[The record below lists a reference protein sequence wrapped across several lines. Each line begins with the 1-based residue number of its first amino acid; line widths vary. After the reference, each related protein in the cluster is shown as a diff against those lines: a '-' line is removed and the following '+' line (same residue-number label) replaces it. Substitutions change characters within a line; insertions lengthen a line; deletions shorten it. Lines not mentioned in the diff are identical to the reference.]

1 MCSCRLYAVT
11 YEVKHTDLPPYSVGA
26 ISDTGALYG
35 CVSGTTQLLIWDAG
49 TGVNRSVDIGQTLFY
64 VQDVNKYDQVLLGT
78 DTSSFLWKDN
88 EPLISVPAV
97 AKKVNSLGQVLYQT
111 PVGGSPHTFF
121 WDSMLGSIDL
131 GIPAFR
137 DYAYGLSLNDQGTIA
152 GRTVSGNYSLG
163 FIWTRSEGLQDLPLP
178 FSYDSS
184 FVVDI
189 NNQGDI
195 AGYYQRKSDSSTRGF
210 VKDSSGYYDLG
221 QSSQAIALS
230 DNGYVLFF
238 DNSEGG
244 AYVWDRV
251 NGKVKLPL
259 LAGYTGVRPSFMN
272 NRGDVFGYCIGPN
285 WNDKAAVY
293 WTRTLPIPTKPVVW
307 DSGNYSDNLNALEA
321 HWMSTVAE
329 TTITEYQYALG
340 ESQNDPGTGYTVG
353 WTSSGLQD
361 SATLTGL
368 NLVPGHK
375 YFVYVKARNGQ
386 GNWSVVGVSDG
397 IVVVNKKAG
406 TPGDAKLAPD
416 AAVVSIENLVLL
428 EYAGNYY
435 VQDVNRSSGLR
446 VTGSVPSHGDTL
458 NLSGV
463 LSTNA
468 DGERSVQIIGYEKT
482 GSGFAAIP
490 LTVSAKAAASR
501 PFFFNSITG
510 AGQRGVNDPSPYGAS
525 TVGLYVR
532 VSGTVTDIDANF
544 VYLNDGSSS
553 NATGI
558 RVAGTTRPGS
568 VSIGRFINVD
578 GVSSLRRSGSVY
590 QLLIRPRSSSDWT
603 VAN

>member
-1 MCSCRLYAVT
+1 M
-11 YEVKHTDLPPYSVGA
+11 
-26 ISDTGALYG
+26 
-35 CVSGTTQLLIWDAG
+35 
-49 TGVNRSVDIGQTLFY
+49 
-64 VQDVNKYDQVLLGT
+64 
-78 DTSSFLWKDN
+78 
-88 EPLISVPAV
+88 
-97 AKKVNSLGQVLYQT
+97 LYQT
-111 PVGGSPHTFF
+111 PVGGTPHTFF
-121 WDSMLGSIDL
+121 WDSTLGSIDL
-131 GIPAFR
+131 GIPVFR
-137 DYAYGLSLNDQGTIA
+137 DSAVGLSLNDQGTIA
-152 GRTVSGNYSLG
+152 GHTASNNYSLG

-184 FVVDI
+184 FIVDI

-195 AGYYQRKSDSSTRGF
+195 AGNFQRTLDNSTRAF

-221 QSSQAIALS
+221 QSRQAIALS
-230 DNGYVLFF
+230 DNGCVLLS
-238 DNSEGG
+238 DKWGV
-244 AYVWDRV
+244 AVWDKV
-251 NGKVKLPL
+251 NGRLELPL
-259 LAGYTGVRPSFMN
+259 LAGYTAANASLMN
-272 NRGDVFGYCIGPN
+272 NRGDVFGNCTGPGGAN
-285 WNDKAAVY
+285 TAVY
-293 WTRTLPIPTKPVVW
+293 WTRTLPMPTKPVVW
-307 DSGNYSDNLNALEA
+307 DSGNYSDNLSALEA

-386 GNWSVVGVSDG
+386 GNWSAVGASDG

-406 TPGDAKLAPD
+406 TPGSAKLEPD
-416 AAVVSIENLVLL
+416 AAVVSIENLVFLD
-428 EYAGNYY
+428 YAGNHY

-468 DGERSVQIIGYEKT
+468 DGERSVQIIGYDKT

-501 PFFFNSITG
+501 PFFFNSTTG

-525 TVGLYVR
+525 TVGLY
-532 VSGTVTDIDANF
+532 
-544 VYLNDGSSS
+544 
-553 NATGI
+553 
-558 RVAGTTRPGS
+558 
-568 VSIGRFINVD
+568 
-578 GVSSLRRSGSVY
+578 
-590 QLLIRPRSSSDWT
+590 
-603 VAN
+603 